1 MEPASIP
8 SPVVRFG
15 IFEADLRTLELR
27 RNGVRIKMQDLPFR
41 ALRLFL
47 SRPGEVVS
55 RDDLRHALW
64 PEDVY
69 VDFDRGI
76 SSAVNRLRETLGDTA
91 ANPVFLETVERRGY
105 RWIAPTHSP
114 TDGSDKTP
122 AAVAAKDA
130 AALPTSATPQRSG
143 TVVPISGT
151 GYPTNSIEPT
161 HPSLRI
167 WAGLLLTLLVAAGGV
182 LWVTHRGTAKPK
194 PSQTAPR
201 PSADAQ
207 AEDLYLKG
215 RYYWNKRT
223 PDDLNKAVDFFNLAL
238 ARDPNYADA
247 YVGLADCY
255 NLLREF
261 SAMPPDVAFPRALAS
276 AKKAVELDPN
286 SAEAHA
292 SLGFSTLY
300 WNWDRA
306 AAEREFNR
314 ALELDPSSAR
324 AHHWWAT
331 TLLTM
336 NRSPEALLQIE
347 IAQKLDPSSAAILAD
362 KAAVLMVLGR
372 RREAYALLH
381 QVVDADATLASA
393 HSYLASLYLGDNDY
407 ANYFAESGKAAEL
420 QHNQTAIAQ
429 NTAAQKAFSSG
440 GLPAMYTAL
449 LPLQLAAYQQGRG
462 QAFPLAE
469 TYSHL
474 GQRTDALRM
483 LREAY
488 ERREQPVLFLGANPE
503 FAVLKGNPE
512 YEDIVKKAQQPRG

>member
-55 RDDLRHALW
+55 REDLRRALW

-105 RWIAPTHSP
+105 RWIAPTHPPS
-114 TDGSDKTP
+114 DSADKTS
-122 AAVAAKDA
+122 ASVGANDV
-130 AALPTSATPQRSG
+130 ALPTSAPPPRPG
-143 TVVPISGT
+143 TVVPISGN
-151 GYPTNSIEPT
+151 GHPANLIEPAQAS
-161 HPSLRI
+161 SLRI
-167 WAGLLLTLLVAAGGV
+167 WAGLLLALLVAAGGV
-182 LWVTHRGTAKPK
+182 LWVTHRGTPPPK
-194 PSQTAPR
+194 PNQAGPR

-223 PDDLNKAVDFFNLAL
+223 PDDLNKAVGFFNLAL

-261 SAMPPDVAFPRALAS
+261 SSMPPDVAFPRALAS
-276 AKKAVELDPN
+276 AKKAVELDPTN
-286 SAEAHA
+286 AEAHT
-292 SLGFSTLY
+292 SLGFATFY

-306 AAEREFNR
+306 GAEREFFQ
-314 ALELDPSSAR
+314 ALALDPANAR
-324 AHHWWAT
+324 THHWWAT
-331 TLLTM
+331 TLIAM
-336 NRSPEALLQIE
+336 NRFPEAMQQIE
-347 IAQKLDPSSAAILAD
+347 LAQKLDPSSASTLAD
-362 KAAVLMVLGR
+362 KALLLSVLGR
-372 RREAYALLH
+372 RPEAYSLLH
-381 QVVDADATLASA
+381 QVVEADTTLASA
-393 HSYLASLYLGDNDY
+393 HSYLAGLYWGDNDY

-429 NTAAQKAFSSG
+429 ITAARKAFSSG
-440 GLPAMYTAL
+440 GLPAMYAAV

-462 QAFPLAE
+462 QAFSLAE

-474 GQRTDALRM
+474 GQRNDALRM

-488 ERREQPVLFLGANPE
+488 ERREQPVLFLATNPE
-503 FAVLKGNPE
+503 FAELKGNPE
-512 YEDIVKKAQQPRG
+512 YEDIVKKARQPRG